1 MAKRL
6 FVGNLAY
13 TTTNES
19 MAEFFSQFG
28 EVASATVIMDR
39 ESGRSKGYGF
49 VEFSDDAAGEA
60 AIAKADG
67 QEADGR
73 RLTVSEAKP
82 RVAN

>member
-1 MAKRL
+1 MQ
-6 FVGNLAY
+6 
-13 TTTNES
+13 
-19 MAEFFSQFG
+19 EFFSQFG
-28 EVASATVIMDR
+28 EVSSATVIMDR

-49 VEFSDDAAGEA
+49 VEFADDAAGAE

-67 QEADGR
+67 AESDGR

>member
-19 MAEFFSQFG
+19 LAEFFSQFG

-49 VEFSDDAAGEA
+49 VEFSDDAAGDA

-67 QEADGR
+67 EESDGR

>member
-13 TTTNES
+13 STTNES
-19 MAEFFSQFG
+19 LAEFFSQFG

-49 VEFSDDAAGEA
+49 VEFEDDAVGAE
-60 AIAKADG
+60 AIAKGDG
-67 QEADGR
+67 AESEGR

>member
-1 MAKRL
+1 VAKRL

-13 TTTNES
+13 STTNEQL
-19 MAEFFSQFG
+19 AEYFSQFG
-28 EVASATVIMDR
+28 EVSSATVIMDR

-49 VEFSDDAAGEA
+49 VEFADDAAGDSA
-60 AIAKADG
+60 VSKGDG
-67 QEADGR
+67 AEYEGR

>member
-13 TTTNES
+13 STTNES
-19 MAEFFSQFG
+19 LAEFFSQFG

-49 VEFSDDAAGEA
+49 VEFEDDAAGEA

-82 RVAN
+82 RVSN